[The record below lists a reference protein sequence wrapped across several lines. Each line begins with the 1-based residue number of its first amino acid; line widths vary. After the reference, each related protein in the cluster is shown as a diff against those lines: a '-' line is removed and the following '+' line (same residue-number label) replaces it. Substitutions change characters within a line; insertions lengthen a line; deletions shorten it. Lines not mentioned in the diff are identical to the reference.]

1 MRRGLAVLAVIGL
14 FLIGVLIG
22 AFATHLFYVRLLW
35 QPWGSTSERVRMF
48 SERLDGRLDL
58 TREQRRE
65 IDHILEDSRREARAI
80 RDDVRPRIE
89 AQLRQTRERIEAV
102 LTPEQREKFE
112 RLARRHRRWAE
123 QFFLGPPGGRRGPS
137 PPPPGKGRGLPGP

>member
-35 QPWGSTSERVRMF
+35 QPGEPARARARIISERVYR
-48 SERLDGRLDL
+48 RLDL
-58 TREQRRE
+58 APEQRRE
-65 IDHILEDSRREARAI
+65 IDRILEDARREARAI

-137 PPPPGKGRGLPGP
+137 PPPPGEGPGPPGP